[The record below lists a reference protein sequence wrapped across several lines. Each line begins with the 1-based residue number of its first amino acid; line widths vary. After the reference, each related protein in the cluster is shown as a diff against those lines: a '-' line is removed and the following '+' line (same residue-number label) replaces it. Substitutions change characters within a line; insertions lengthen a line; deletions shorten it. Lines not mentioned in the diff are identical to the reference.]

1 MDRRSGID
9 RRGRAE
15 RRQGNVAVAVERRS
29 GMDRRSGVDRR
40 DEARRVPGERREEP
54 PDLPS

>member
-15 RRQGNVAVAVERRS
+15 RRQAKVAAPVERR
-29 GMDRRSGVDRR
+29 GDVDRRSGVERR
-40 DEARRVPGERREEP
+40 DDARRIPGERREEP